1 MTARK
6 RRSDITSTRQ
16 SAVSHQDSLTPVET
30 ERARCLRAVE
40 MLMGHSPEVDRVLI
54 RIANQI
60 RSGEEPI
67 DLDEQMRPK

>member
-1 MTARK
+1 ME
-6 RRSDITSTRQ
+6 
-16 SAVSHQDSLTPVET
+16 TPVDE
-30 ERARCLRAVE
+30 ERARCIRCVE
-40 MLMGHSPEVDRVLI
+40 SNLDYAKSLDAGRTSDAPGAESLLI